1 MKNDTIM
8 KVTIEQLTFPPED
21 HALLR
26 QIDFTVNRGDFIAVM
41 GKAASGKSLLL
52 HAITGAAVKFYNG
65 CMEGSISIFGEDTA
79 TIPLP
84 QICRSVGFMFQ
95 EPQNQITAV
104 SVEDEVGFGSA
115 NLGCSR
121 EEIKKRTAEAL
132 GLVGL
137 NGMEKRSTTSLS
149 GGQAQRLVLAGILAL
164 KAPIL
169 LLDQPGA
176 ELDPAGKRELYH
188 HIHRLNREQGIT
200 VLMVPDNGI
209 DIPAYANR
217 ALEINNGTITERS
230 PADFIKKDIPKKEQ
244 IIHPTGES
252 VISLRNVTYIYKGG
266 QVGCENVHAEIQR
279 GDFVSVIGKNGS
291 GKTTL
296 LKLIEGL
303 LLPSRGNIYVFG
315 ERMTKKS
322 AARVRQNIG
331 FLFQNP
337 DLQIFASS
345 VKEEV
350 AFALKGHSL
359 SEEEQEQQIRSVLA
373 SVGLEHHEKSHPQ
386 TLSRSQRQKLAFA
399 SALIHHPQLIIADEP
414 TAGLS
419 EEDSLMLM
427 ELLSDF
433 CARGGTVLLVTHD
446 FPLAKAYSRRIL
458 QMDNH
463 HLIGDYNCT
472 DFVNIHTEIITEG
485 ELI

>member
-1 MKNDTIM
+1 
-8 KVTIEQLTFPPED
+8 
-21 HALLR
+21 
-26 QIDFTVNRGDFIAVM
+26 
-41 GKAASGKSLLL
+41 
-52 HAITGAAVKFYNG
+52 
-65 CMEGSISIFGEDTA
+65 
-79 TIPLP
+79 
-84 QICRSVGFMFQ
+84 
-95 EPQNQITAV
+95 
-104 SVEDEVGFGSA
+104 
-115 NLGCSR
+115 
-121 EEIKKRTAEAL
+121 
-132 GLVGL
+132 
-137 NGMEKRSTTSLS
+137 
-149 GGQAQRLVLAGILAL
+149 
-164 KAPIL
+164 
-169 LLDQPGA
+169 
-176 ELDPAGKRELYH
+176 
-188 HIHRLNREQGIT
+188 
-200 VLMVPDNGI
+200 
-209 DIPAYANR
+209 
-217 ALEINNGTITERS
+217 
-230 PADFIKKDIPKKEQ
+230 
-244 IIHPTGES
+244 
-252 VISLRNVTYIYKGG
+252 
-266 QVGCENVHAEIQR
+266 
-279 GDFVSVIGKNGS
+279 
-291 GKTTL
+291 
-296 LKLIEGL
+296 
-303 LLPSRGNIYVFG
+303 
-315 ERMTKKS
+315 MTKKS